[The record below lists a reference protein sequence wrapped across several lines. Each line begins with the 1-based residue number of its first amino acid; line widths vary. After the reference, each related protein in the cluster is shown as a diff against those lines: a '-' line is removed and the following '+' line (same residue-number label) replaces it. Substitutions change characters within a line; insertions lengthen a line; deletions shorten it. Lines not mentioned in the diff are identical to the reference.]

1 MIMFRSINTLDD
13 DQRYALIN
21 ASINKD
27 NALERILKNN
37 KRLTA
42 AKRAEIVTERKKL
55 RRERMKLL

>member
-42 AKRAEIVTERKKL
+42 AKRAEIVAERKKL